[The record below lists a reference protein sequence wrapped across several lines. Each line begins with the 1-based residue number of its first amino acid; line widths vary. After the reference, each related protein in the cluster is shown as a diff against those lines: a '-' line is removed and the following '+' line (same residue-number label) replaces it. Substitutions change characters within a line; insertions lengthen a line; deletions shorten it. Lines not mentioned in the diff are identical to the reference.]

1 MQTLIIFLLYVN
13 HGLAAPQS
21 NFLKS
26 IKINAL
32 GIYSA
37 IRFDLK
43 QKRCILSTLSKHARK
58 VLFWKGFYA
67 ISEIS
72 DLNDKNSR
80 VIIF

>member
-26 IKINAL
+26 IKIDEL

-37 IRFDLK
+37 IQFDLNK
-43 QKRCILSTLSKHARK
+43 NAVTKHARK

-67 ISEIS
+67 IAEIS